1 MNNHFT
7 PQERAA
13 LAKAEQAIQA
23 RFDRATELYLAGAIT
38 KEKYQAEKWQ
48 YQTDIGSFHSRSAGQ
63 FETAGDNLNCF
74 G

>member
-23 RFDRATELYLAGAIT
+23 RFDRVTELYLAGAIM
-38 KEKYQAEKWQ
+38 KEKYQVEKWHAEGAR
-48 YQTDIGSFHSRSAGQ
+48 QTGPDCVQWR
-63 FETAGDNLNCF
+63 
-74 G
+74 